1 MNMTAMTASV
11 QTLQLRDAKASL
23 SAVVLSAQNGQPT
36 IITRHGLP
44 TAMVISMEDGRRLFA
59 ATQPSLVAHLMAMP
73 EAIPTKRDASVLRS
87 VDL

>member
-1 MNMTAMTASV
+1 MAAMAASV

-44 TAMVISMEDGRRLFA
+44 TAMVISMEDGRRLFP
-59 ATQPSLVAHLMAMP
+59 ATKPSLVAHLMAMP
-73 EAIPTKRDASVLRS
+73 EAIPTERDTSVLRNI
-87 VDL
+87 DL

>member
-1 MNMTAMTASV
+1 MAAVAASV

-44 TAMVISMEDGRRLFA
+44 TAMVISMEDGRRLFP
-59 ATQPSLVAHLMAMP
+59 TTKPSLVAHLMAMP
-73 EAIPTKRDASVLRS
+73 EPIPTERDASVLRN